1 MEHWNISVKEL
12 FRYNIGTL
20 NQINRATNTNFILLF
35 LLTYIDIGNPGH
47 TKQKEFKN
55 CITVI
60 PRLMRS
66 AWQLKDHIR

>member
-1 MEHWNISVKEL
+1 MGLIIKFFDVFMEHWNISVKEL

-35 LLTYIDIGNPGH
+35 LLTYIDSGNPGH

-55 CITVI
+55 CII
-60 PRLMRS
+60 IFCL
-66 AWQLKDHIR
+66 I